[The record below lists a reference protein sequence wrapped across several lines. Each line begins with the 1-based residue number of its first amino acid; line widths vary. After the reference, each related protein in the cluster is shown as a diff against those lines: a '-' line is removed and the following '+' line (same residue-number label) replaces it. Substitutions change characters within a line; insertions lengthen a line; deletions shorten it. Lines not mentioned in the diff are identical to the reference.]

1 MANIILASFEQ
12 RSDADKAVDELVH
25 SGYNTKEISVMMK
38 APAEGENVAGSR
50 ATMTKGVVSDTLGG
64 VGTGAVIG
72 GLAGLLIGV
81 AAITIPGLGPLLFA
95 GPLASALGISGATA
109 TTVSGVVIGGAAGGL
124 VGLFEGFGATREQ
137 AKQYERVVKE
147 GGVVLAVP
155 PKPEKEDE
163 VENILNK
170 HNAQQLITV
179 SVGM

>member
-1 MANIILASFEQ
+1 MADIILASFEQ
-12 RSDADKAVDELVH
+12 HADADRAVDELTKA
-25 SGYNTKEISVMMK
+25 GYNSKEISVLMK
-38 APAEGENVAGSR
+38 APPEGERIAGTR

-64 VGTGAVIG
+64 VGAGAVIG

-147 GGVVLAVP
+147 GGVVLAIP
-155 PKPEKEDE
+155 SKPEKETE
-163 VENILNK
+163 AENILTK
-170 HNAQQLITV
+170 HNAQQVRTV
-179 SVGM
+179 SVNM